1 MKLDSRIIEGKKPLT
16 CFDTEEARKFEGEEG
31 YFSDYP
37 RTFAD
42 GEASIDEC
50 AEKGI
55 LKLEGNHENCPY
67 VNKTTRLNYPYF
79 LPAEWLKSEEQEK
92 KYRPYSIAEFL
103 KLYQVGDI
111 VEFRAKIC
119 DEFYR
124 VMFIGYITNSNR
136 SMDEKPGEIDV
147 MLGNYLYSLS
157 HLFEDYELFFEDEWQ
172 PFGVEDV
179 SE

>member
-16 CFDTEEARKFEGEEG
+16 CFDTEEARKFEGEQG
-31 YFSDYP
+31 YFSDNP
-37 RTFAD
+37 LNFAYGD
-42 GEASIDEC
+42 MALS
-50 AEKGI
+50 
-55 LKLEGNHENCPY
+55 
-67 VNKTTRLNYPYF
+67 KTTVLGELRLNEDNLKYPFLNTTNSINYRFF
-79 LPAEWLKSEEQEK
+79 LPVAWLKPEEPKK

-111 VEFRAKIC
+111 VEFRNKNC

-124 VMFIGYITNSNR
+124 AMFIGYITNSNR

-157 HLFEDYELFFEDEWQ
+157 HLFEDHELFFEDKWQ
-172 PFGVEDV
+172 PFGVEG
-179 SE
+179 EE

>member
-1 MKLDSRIIEGKKPLT
+1 MKLDNRIIEGKKPLT
-16 CFDTEEARKFEGEEG
+16 AFDEMESKFIGTG
-31 YFSDYP
+31 CYFSDNASDYGDLSNCQIGCLSS
-37 RTFAD
+37 RD
-42 GEASIDEC
+42 G
-50 AEKGI
+50 
-55 LKLEGNHENCPY
+55 
-67 VNKTTRLNYPYF
+67 KTGVFNAMKNNSYAFFIYC
-79 LPAEWLKSEEQEK
+79 LPCEWVKPEEPKK

-136 SMDEKPGEIDV
+136 SMDEKPGESDV

-172 PFGVEDV
+172 PFGKEGF

>member
-16 CFDTEEARKFEGEEG
+16 CFDTEEAREFIGKEG
-31 YFSDYP
+31 YFADCTQ
-37 RTFAD
+37 TFTDVRRYKKFMLTA
-42 GEASIDEC
+42 IDEKAQSC
-50 AEKGI
+50 FKDDDGV
-55 LKLEGNHENCPY
+55 KWD
-67 VNKTTRLNYPYF
+67 YF
-79 LPAEWLKSEEQEK
+79 LPAEWLKPEEPKK

-111 VEFRAKIC
+111 VEFRAKNC

-124 VMFIGYITNSNR
+124 AMFIGYITNSDR

-172 PFGVEDV
+172 PFGVEDK
-179 SE
+179 E